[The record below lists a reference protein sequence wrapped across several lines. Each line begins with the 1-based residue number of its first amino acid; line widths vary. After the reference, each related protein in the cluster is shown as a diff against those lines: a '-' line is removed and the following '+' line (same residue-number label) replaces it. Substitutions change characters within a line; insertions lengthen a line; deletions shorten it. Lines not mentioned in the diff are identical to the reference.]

1 MLVSRF
7 FPKHPS
13 QDSGFVLPLAL
24 STAAVLLLSRLSLQ
38 TLAMHGHQRSRQ
50 RITIAERADARQ
62 SVAMDFL
69 QRASGPNRCLLA
81 LPSAQWVD
89 SGLCPGA
96 DPQQLQAGLRDA
108 LAWQLISW
116 QPQTLGSGTLQW
128 RWSDA
133 SLAKLELVL
142 PQ

>member
-1 MLVSRF
+1 MLLSRF

-13 QDSGFVLPLAL
+13 KDSGFLLPLAL
-24 STAAVLLLSRLSLQ
+24 STAAVLLLSSLSLQ
-38 TLAMHGHQRSRQ
+38 TLAMHGRQRSRLLF
-50 RITIAERADARQ
+50 TSAEQADARQ

-69 QRASGPNRCLLA
+69 QRASAANRCLLA

-108 LAWQLISW
+108 LAWQLVSW
-116 QPQTLGSGTLQW
+116 ETQSLGSGTLQW
-128 RWSDA
+128 RWPDA
-133 SLAKLELVL
+133 SPAKVELVL